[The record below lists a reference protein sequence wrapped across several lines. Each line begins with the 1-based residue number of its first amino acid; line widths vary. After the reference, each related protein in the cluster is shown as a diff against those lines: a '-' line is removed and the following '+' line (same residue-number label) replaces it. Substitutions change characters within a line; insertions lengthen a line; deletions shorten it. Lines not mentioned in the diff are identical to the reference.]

1 MQIAEKK
8 KRKQLVM
15 DISEKDHL
23 EIKKRALMKGITLR
37 RWLIQAIAQ
46 MIKIEDQYK

>member
-1 MQIAEKK
+1 MQITAENK

-23 EIKKRALMKGITLR
+23 EIKKRALNKGITLR
-37 RWLIQAIAQ
+37 VWVMQAIEQ
-46 MIKIEDQYK
+46 MIKIEDQ